1 MFDTFNG
8 IPLHPLA
15 VHAAVVLVPLAAL
28 MGILFAIPRT
38 RAWSRLPLL
47 LTSLAALVAV
57 YVSKESGEPLEE
69 SLNLQGNANDLIEE
83 HAERADQLFVLMI
96 VFTLIAVIA
105 FVLTRTANVSTL
117 VTNVLATVLVL
128 GSIGVAIQTYRVG
141 DIGARAVWNPSS
153 AAGQPPGS
161 D

>member
-8 IPLHPLA
+8 IPMHPLA

-28 MGILFAIPRT
+28 MGVLFAIPRT

-69 SLNLQGNANDLIEE
+69 SLDLQGNAHDLIEE
-83 HAERADQLFVLMI
+83 HAELADQLFVLMI
-96 VFTLIAVIA
+96 VFTVIAVVA
-105 FVLTRTANVSTL
+105 FVVTRSANVSTL

-128 GSIGVAIQTYRVG
+128 GSIGVAVQTYRVG
-141 DIGARAVWNPSS
+141 DVGARAVWNPSS
-153 AAGQPPGS
+153 AAGQTS
-161 D
+161 DSD